1 VRPASALCELLA
13 GGCLALGLRV
23 GPGKSSSAGTR
34 LILPHWS
41 ISNWMLSPTF
51 TTSSTLPI

>member
-1 VRPASALCELLA
+1 LCELLA

-34 LILPHWS
+34 LILPRWS